1 MARKTTGTT
10 AGTTATTRKKKA
22 AAAAAGAGSSVVTP
36 AVEEPRK
43 TVQDVRLEEEI
54 RQRAYEIYLERN
66 GSPGDQAQ
74 DWLIAEREVLARH

>member
-22 AAAAAGAGSSVVTP
+22 TTVAAPVNAAA
-36 AVEEPRK
+36 VEATRK
-43 TVQDVRLEEEI
+43 TVQDVRLEDEI

-66 GSPGDQAQ
+66 GSSGDQHQ
-74 DWLIAEREVLARH
+74 DWLTAEREVLARH